1 MQKFL
6 TKSCKKILCAV
17 LVAVMALSVTGCGV
31 AKPTETPTQ
40 SDSGRVVKGEGT
52 TVFNFDVCDLEG
64 TTTQFEIHTDKTTV
78 GDALLELGLIEGNPS
93 EYGLFVKK
101 VNGIE
106 ADYDKDQTYW
116 AFYINGEYA
125 MSGVDSTEID
135 VESTYA
141 FKVEK

>member
-17 LVAVMALSVTGCGV
+17 LVAVMALSVTGCGET
-31 AKPTETPTQ
+31 KPTETPTQ
-40 SDSGRVVKGEGT
+40 NDSGRVVKGEGE

-64 TTTQFEIHTDKTTV
+64 TMTQFEIHTDKTTV
-78 GDALLELGLIEGNPS
+78 GDALLELELIEGETS
-93 EYGLFVKK
+93 EYGLYIKK

-125 MSGVDSTEID
+125 MSGVDTTDIEAD
-135 VESTYA
+135 TTYA